1 MKQYGVRRVILF
13 GSLARDRFA
22 EESDIDLAVEG
33 LLPSG
38 YFEVLAQVNRMA
50 AHWVDLKLWEDL
62 DLHFQ
67 ARVLDTGEVLYAREQ
82 PE

>member
-1 MKQYGVRRVILF
+1 MIADLLVKQYDVRRVILF

-33 LLPSG
+33 LPPIL
-38 YFEVLAQVNRMA
+38 YFEVLAQVNRITSR
-50 AHWVDLKLWEDL
+50 WVDLKRWEDL

-67 ARVLDTGEVLYAREQ
+67 ARVLETG
-82 PE
+82 